1 MDFSSAM
8 IFASGIFS
16 NEPVRTAMVVGGG
29 AALVSGVVGVFTVM
43 RGQSFAGHALADVS
57 SAGGAASFLL
67 GINPLLG
74 FLIMAVLAAGGMEM
88 VQVRRARERDLVTG
102 VVLGAG
108 LGLAALLLYMD
119 VTSGS
124 TTGAAITIMFGS
136 MFAIPASIIPLALL
150 VGAGALLTMGMIYRP
165 LLLSSL
171 DPDLAAVRGVHPR
184 LIGLLHLVV
193 LALAV
198 SLSAITVGAILSTA
212 LLIGPAAI
220 ALRLAKRPAWAVFIA
235 ALAGVVATW
244 GGIVL
249 AYDSYYWTPGHGW
262 PVSFFV
268 VTLIFLMYIAAGCTG
283 RGRDTGSRG
292 SRARAWGR
300 DERPDEG

>member
-1 MDFSSAM
+1 M
-8 IFASGIFS
+8 IFDSAFFTS
-16 NEPVRTAMVVGGG
+16 EPVRTAIVVGGG

-88 VQVRRARERDLVTG
+88 VMVRRARERDLVTG

-108 LGLAALLLYMD
+108 LGLAALLLYLD
-119 VTSGS
+119 VTSAS

-150 VGAGALLTMGMIYRP
+150 VGAGALITIAVIYRP

-171 DPDLAAVRGVHPR
+171 DPDLAAVQGVHAR
-184 LIGLLHLVV
+184 RTGLLYLLV

-220 ALRLAKRPAWAVFIA
+220 ALRLAKRLAWAVAIA
-235 ALAGVVATW
+235 ALTGVGATW
-244 GGIVL
+244 FGIFL
-249 AYDSYYWTPGHGW
+249 AYESYYWTPGHGW

-268 VTLIFLMYIAAGCTG
+268 VTLIFLMYLVAGWAG
-283 RGRDTGSRG
+283 RGRNPGSG
-292 SRARAWGR
+292 FQAPVR
-300 DERPDEG
+300 DQRPGEV